1 MKHKKN
7 RYDLSGEYGIG
18 YTSKGDVFWFD
29 LEDYDK
35 IKDYC
40 WYLAGHGYFKARS
53 LKTDNYTSDKIYLHR
68 VVTGAKDGE
77 IIDHILHNKNEP
89 NYDNRKS
96 NLRRV
101 DYSKN
106 AMNST
111 LRKNNKSGHRGV
123 FYSNTINKWIARICV
138 NNKNIHIGTY
148 KNFEDAVKAR
158 HDAEE
163 KYYGEYNYSN
173 QS

>member
-1 MKHKKN
+1 
-7 RYDLSGEYGIG
+7 
-18 YTSKGDVFWFD
+18 
-29 LEDYDK
+29 
-35 IKDYC
+35 
-40 WYLAGHGYFKARS
+40 
-53 LKTDNYTSDKIYLHR
+53 
-68 VVTGAKDGE
+68 
-77 IIDHILHNKNEP
+77 
-89 NYDNRKS
+89 
-96 NLRRV
+96 
-101 DYSKN
+101 
-106 AMNST
+106 MNST